1 MILAGLAALAG
12 GCGNAVNGD
21 VTATREGGSTVNGAI
36 RVPAG
41 QQVGPV
47 STVNGSIT
55 IENGATA
62 GAARAVNG
70 EIKVDTHATV
80 ESAASVNGSVILGDS
95 AHVKADVKSVNGE
108 IELQKDSEVSGSVST
123 VDGAISLTDARVGG
137 GLRTVAA
144 NIDIMGSSHV
154 DGGILV
160 EKNTGVDVSDHL
172 DLQAANCHWPGGRRT
187 GRADLQARGTALRQ
201 RQGQHRPGRR
211 GDGGGLLRR
220 QAAGLALALQYRTAV
235 PVPRGDT
242 ARRCDLAE
250 RLIHGALCGFQQF
263 IDRRPDGPG

>member
-1 MILAGLAALAG
+1 MWRICSAMILAGLAALAG

-160 EKNTGVDVSDHL
+160 EKNTGATFQATSTSRPRIVIGPGAVVQGDLTFKREVQLYVSDK
-172 DLQAANCHWPGGRRT
+172 ASIGPVVGA
-187 GRADLQARGTALRQ
+187 
-201 RQGQHRPGRR
+201 
-211 GDGGGLLRR
+211 
-220 QAAGLALALQYRTAV
+220 TAV
-235 PVPRGDT
+235 VFSGDK
-242 ARRCDLAE
+242 
-250 RLIHGALCGFQQF
+250 
-263 IDRRPDGPG
+263 PPG

>member
-1 MILAGLAALAG
+1 MWRICSAMILAGLAALAG

-160 EKNTGVDVSDHL
+160 EKNTGATFQTTSTSRPRIVIGPGAVVQGELTFKREVQLYVSDK
-172 DLQAANCHWPGGRRT
+172 ASIGPVVGA
-187 GRADLQARGTALRQ
+187 
-201 RQGQHRPGRR
+201 
-211 GDGGGLLRR
+211 
-220 QAAGLALALQYRTAV
+220 TAV
-235 PVPRGDT
+235 VFSGDK
-242 ARRCDLAE
+242 
-250 RLIHGALCGFQQF
+250 
-263 IDRRPDGPG
+263 PPG